1 MKLIKLLVAVVWLL
15 CSISFFGNL
24 LQKSASGDGI
34 AVGLMPITLF
44 AAVAATLLGARLIGA
59 FFDFVT
65 HASDRFQESLLPR
78 LIFYRGGV
86 SPAIAA
92 RHSHE
97 EALRSYRHVYQY
109 CWPQL
114 TRDRAL
120 RAVQVYR
127 IVSSNQYD
135 WWETIY
141 ARDSQAGSV
150 NPDFA
155 PDRKG
160 RATEESGVTPI
171 TVQVGKVADFTHTKL
186 TLRSI

>member
-59 FFDFVT
+59 FFDFVAR
-65 HASDRFQESLLPR
+65 ASNRFQEGLLPQ
-78 LIFYRGGV
+78 LIFFRGGV
-86 SPAIAA
+86 SPAVAA
-92 RHSHE
+92 RHSEE
-97 EALRSYRHVYQY
+97 EALRFYRQVYQY

-114 TRDRAL
+114 TRDRAH
-120 RAVQVYR
+120 RTVQVYR
-127 IVSSNQYD
+127 IVSRNQYD

-141 ARDSQAGSV
+141 AQDSQGGGV
-150 NPDFA
+150 KPNLA

-160 RATEESGVTPI
+160 RETEESGVTPI
-171 TVQVGKVADFTHTKL
+171 TVRIGKAVDFTQTKL